1 MIVFDLEC
9 LNGHT
14 FEGWFEDK
22 NDLEKQ
28 QEQGVLTCPV
38 CDTSSISQK
47 IHPIAI
53 RRSSQAVSQTALQ
66 KSQDA
71 LKAMSE
77 KVAEYVEK
85 NYEDVGTDFTKNA
98 LKMHYGVEEYRNI
111 KGTTTKEED
120 KILEKEG
127 VPVIKVPVIKNPGD
141 DLN

>member
-28 QEQGVLTCPV
+28 QEQGMLTCPV
-38 CDTSSISQK
+38 CDTSSITQK

-53 RRSSQAVSQTALQ
+53 RRSSQTVSQTALQ

-71 LKAMSE
+71 LKAISE

-85 NYEDVGTDFTKNA
+85 NYEDVGADFTKNA

-127 VPVIKVPVIKNPGD
+127 VPVIKVPVIKKPGD

>member
-1 MIVFDLEC
+1 MIVYDLEC

-14 FEGWFEDK
+14 FEGLFEDK

-28 QEQGVLTCPV
+28 QEQGLLTCPV
-38 CDTSSISQK
+38 CNVSSITRK

-53 RRSSQAVSQTALQ
+53 QRASRAVSRTALQ
-66 KSQDA
+66 KNQDV
-71 LKAMSE
+71 LKELSE

-111 KGTTTKEED
+111 KGTVTKEED

-127 VPVIKVPVIKNPGD
+127 VPVIKVPVVKKPGD